1 MLRIDK
7 ALFPQKT
14 SAFASYARI
23 PVLYRPILGSPEQF
37 VVGALCYGPDRRHL
51 ERANNLS
58 RLDGFYGPQAVGVI
72 LAIEIGLDA
81 LAAALLDP
89 EFSIVDFRS
98 PVSEM
103 ALGAEEIVEGR
114 SLEEVAKTWLE
125 AASSLQ
131 AEPMV
136 QGYVDG
142 ATDILDD
149 LKARPPVRD
158 MEKIRAGLVALGYP
172 AAKIE
177 KIVGCF
183 EGKPNGGKTNAE

>member
-1 MLRIDK
+1 LVR
-7 ALFPQKT
+7 Q
-14 SAFASYARI
+14 S
-23 PVLYRPILGSPEQF
+23 
-37 VVGALCYGPDRRHL
+37 
-51 ERANNLS
+51 
-58 RLDGFYGPQAVGVI
+58 GFYGPQAVGVI

-98 PVSEM
+98 PVSGL

-158 MEKIRAGLVALGYP
+158 MEKVRAGLVALGYP
-172 AAKIE
+172 ASTIE
-177 KIVGCF
+177 RIVECF
-183 EGKPNGGKTNAE
+183 EGDLDGGETHAE